1 MESGSTA
8 PRADAVPE
16 KSPAREP
23 TESSTAIVAARRSP
37 RKSLP
42 LGSLSAFGYL
52 AFARRPDGAARIGTP
67 DPSSTTAEQVL
78 NNEGRIARHSGGNR
92 MPVAAEALRKLL
104 QEFNARTSAKM
115 SAIVTRSG
123 VPVAW
128 VLPDDAQVDN
138 FATMAATLLGAL
150 EVMYA
155 TMKRNAPNR
164 VTVVA
169 DGGILTVHGVTGK
182 MFFVA
187 LTEKQTAAFGK
198 AVADALSKAKGLL
211 GEA

>member
-1 MESGSTA
+1 MESDSTA

-104 QEFNARTSAKM
+104 QELNARTSAKM
-115 SAIVTRSG
+115 SAIVTRSR

-150 EVMYA
+150 EVIYA
-155 TMKRNAPNR
+155 TMKANPPTH
-164 VTVVA
+164 VTVESE
-169 DGGILTVHGVTGK
+169 GGILSVREVTGK

-187 LTEKQTAAFGK
+187 MAERRSP
-198 AVADALSKAKGLL
+198 ALVRAIDEVIAKAKGLTS
-211 GEA
+211 

>member
-8 PRADAVPE
+8 PRADAVPAN
-16 KSPAREP
+16 SPAREP
-23 TESSTAIVAARRSP
+23 TASSTATVAARRTP
-37 RKSLP
+37 RNP
-42 LGSLSAFGYL
+42 PPAGSLAAFGYL
-52 AFARRPDGAARIGTP
+52 AFAGRPGGGARIGTP
-67 DPSSTTAEQVL
+67 DPSSTTGKKVQ
-78 NNEGRIARHSGGNR
+78 NNGGRSARHSGGNR

-187 LTEKQTAAFGK
+187 MTEKQTAAFGK

>member
-1 MESGSTA
+1 MVMSTEESAEFRATSTA
-8 PRADAVPE
+8 RTRTVCAPSERNTVAPLDPQPRQP
-16 KSPAREP
+16 
-23 TESSTAIVAARRSP
+23 
-37 RKSLP
+37 
-42 LGSLSAFGYL
+42 SAQ
-52 AFARRPDGAARIGTP
+52 
-67 DPSSTTAEQVL
+67 QVL
-78 NNEGRIARHSGGNR
+78 NNEGRIARHSGGSR

-182 MFFVA
+182 
-187 LTEKQTAAFGK
+187 
-198 AVADALSKAKGLL
+198 
-211 GEA
+211 